1 MIHLWLATSAFYS
14 AAPLPACRSPRIRV
28 VRLDHGDIEV
38 LSWREL
44 QRACVAEGLPARGKA
59 VELRERLRQVEAL
72 RRDSRTMRDR
82 EERRERDRFDAA
94 AGAIEVLQQE
104 ARAEQAQL
112 AAELRQLEEA
122 PEEEPPPRA
131 ELRSDAAA
139 RRFEDLKARG
149 EAEVRRRE
157 QRRRLL
163 SEGGARVSQG
173 AERRRRLSAGT
184 AARPEEAGGVEEEA
198 VGGRDRLLP
207 AEATEEEVSAAQ
219 TLSPAVGSAGGLAD
233 GVAGVV
239 SCLGN
244 ASDSLPRY
252 CEQYESVWA
261 AAAANSAAQ
270 PSPRMLNTRI
280 ASAPSAREVLRL
292 HAEFGSTFNEEGV
305 VARLF
310 QREPALLAPLR
321 LQTTGSLL
329 LLRRRWGARA
339 VASTAHSLALL
350 SDAIGMVANVAWA
363 FAAADHR
370 TAPALFDE
378 GFGRHVESLGG
389 GFNDG
394 SLVQLHQWA
403 LWLER
408 ECGRADGLPS
418 EQLRARFHAAFASRG
433 GRPSRLHKEV
443 LSALASLRLEPAEH
457 LQTDEGYTLDLVVE
471 WRGERAAV
479 VVAVM
484 VDAPWHFH
492 NRQPTGHTLLRRR
505 QLRHFGWRVLPLPHW
520 EWSTLYHSAVADDAP
535 PQRRMQTYLLYA
547 LEQRVI

>member
-1 MIHLWLATSAFYS
+1 MIHLWLATFAFYS

-112 AAELRQLEEA
+112 AAELRRLEEA

-233 GVAGVV
+233 GTTDGVY
-239 SCLGN
+239 
-244 ASDSLPRY
+244 ASWPR
-252 CEQYESVWA
+252 Q
-261 AAAANSAAQ
+261 
-270 PSPRMLNTRI
+270 
-280 ASAPSAREVLRL
+280 
-292 HAEFGSTFNEEGV
+292 
-305 VARLF
+305 
-310 QREPALLAPLR
+310 
-321 LQTTGSLL
+321 
-329 LLRRRWGARA
+329 
-339 VASTAHSLALL
+339 
-350 SDAIGMVANVAWA
+350 
-363 FAAADHR
+363 
-370 TAPALFDE
+370 
-378 GFGRHVESLGG
+378 
-389 GFNDG
+389 
-394 SLVQLHQWA
+394 
-403 LWLER
+403 
-408 ECGRADGLPS
+408 
-418 EQLRARFHAAFASRG
+418 
-433 GRPSRLHKEV
+433 
-443 LSALASLRLEPAEH
+443 
-457 LQTDEGYTLDLVVE
+457 
-471 WRGERAAV
+471 
-479 VVAVM
+479 
-484 VDAPWHFH
+484 
-492 NRQPTGHTLLRRR
+492 
-505 QLRHFGWRVLPLPHW
+505 
-520 EWSTLYHSAVADDAP
+520 
-535 PQRRMQTYLLYA
+535 
-547 LEQRVI
+547 